1 MFDERELLKMINR
14 AFEVEPFNGQPS
26 ELYEPLNYILALG
39 GKRIR
44 PVMLLMVTDM
54 YCGNL
59 RRALP
64 AALGIELFHNFSL
77 IHDDIMDDAPIRR
90 GKPTV
95 HENWNPNTAIL
106 SGDAMLVK
114 AYDQFLKLP
123 EHLIKPALEV
133 FNLTATG
140 VCEGQQMD
148 MNFEER
154 QDVSIHE
161 YIEMIGLKTAVLI
174 GAAFRIGSLVAGA
187 PLADQQQLY
196 EFGLHTGLLFQLRD
210 DLLDT
215 YGDQDVFGKKL
226 YGDIIASKKT
236 CLYLKALEFSGEK
249 DRDELAKLYS
259 NPATE
264 PAVKVKEVLRFFET
278 AGVKEHT
285 EAMINEHFNLAM
297 TAFDALNVSE
307 EKKKIIRQYTG
318 KLMGR
323 SH

>member
-1 MFDERELLKMINR
+1 
-14 AFEVEPFNGQPS
+14 
-26 ELYEPLNYILALG
+26 
-39 GKRIR
+39 
-44 PVMLLMVTDM
+44 
-54 YCGNL
+54 
-59 RRALP
+59 
-64 AALGIELFHNFSL
+64 
-77 IHDDIMDDAPIRR
+77 
-90 GKPTV
+90 
-95 HENWNPNTAIL
+95 
-106 SGDAMLVK
+106 
-114 AYDQFLKLP
+114 
-123 EHLIKPALEV
+123 
-133 FNLTATG
+133 
-140 VCEGQQMD
+140 MD

-174 GAAFRIGSLVAGA
+174 GAAFRIGSLVASA

-249 DRDELAKLYS
+249 NRDELAKLYS

-264 PAVKVKEVLRFFET
+264 PTVKVKEVLRFFEA

-297 TAFDALNVSE
+297 TAFDALKVTE